1 MESTEKPVQL
11 SLLLVDDA
19 KELCPRLKEFFA
31 EAGHRLD
38 CEHDGR
44 RGLVAAAGGTYD
56 LAVLDVMLPVFDGFT
71 VLQHLRR
78 RSVLPVIILTARV
91 QHRDRILGL
100 NAGADDYLLE
110 PFVPEELLARI
121 HAVLRRTK
129 TTGWKKISDGT
140 IGHIRIN
147 SGPREVGSPISPA
160 EIP

>member
-11 SLLLVDDA
+11 SLLLVDDD
-19 KELCPRLKEFFA
+19 KELCTMMKEFFA

-78 RSVLPVIILTARV
+78 RSDLPVIILTARV

-100 NAGADDYLLE
+100 NAGADDYLLK
-110 PFVPEELLARI
+110 PFDPDELLALS
-121 HAVLRRTK
+121 A
-129 TTGWKKISDGT
+129 SCADG
-140 IGHIRIN
+140 
-147 SGPREVGSPISPA
+147 
-160 EIP
+160 